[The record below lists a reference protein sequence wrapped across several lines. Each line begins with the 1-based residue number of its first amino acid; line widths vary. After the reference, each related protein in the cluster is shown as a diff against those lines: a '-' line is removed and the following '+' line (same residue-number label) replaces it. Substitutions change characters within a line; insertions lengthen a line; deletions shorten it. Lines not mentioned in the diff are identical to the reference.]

1 MATKYFVLIE
11 FGGGFEAAFNKAK
24 NNAPKILQMLKRLSD
39 DCFTSL
45 YTASKGDA
53 LAFLLRS
60 ERSADE
66 VKVALSGKELNSHL
80 SILQNDD
87 RIIVIAVADDAD
99 MSHFGF
105 GKPFTWLERR

>member
-1 MATKYFVLIE
+1 MTTKYFVLIE

-24 NNAPKILQMLKRLSD
+24 SNGPKLLQMLNHVSES
-39 DCFTSL
+39 CFTNL

-60 ERSADE
+60 HKSADE
-66 VKVALSGKELNSHL
+66 VKIALSGKELNSHL

-99 MSHFGF
+99 ISHFGF
-105 GKPFTWLERR
+105 GKPFTWLERK